1 MRTVD
6 AAIVGAGPAGSV
18 AAALLARAGRRVALI
33 EAEPPPGPD
42 AAPKIG
48 ETLPAAADRLLR
60 AHGLPAAGD
69 DPAHRPIAGAV
80 TLWDGPG
87 VSPVQRTDGFAD
99 PEGPS
104 LRLDRRRF
112 DAALRAAALAAGAR
126 PVTARVRR
134 VERTPDGWRLPGLL
148 KAAWLIDATGRA
160 ARVARS
166 LGAEGERE
174 PAQIALW
181 AVGAAPPADRTP
193 VDRTLIEREADGAGW
208 WYGARLP
215 DGRPLAALHTD
226 ARDAAWSRA
235 DPARWRARLAATQLL
250 AETLDASAFETAPL
264 HAADARG
271 GRLLRPIG
279 PGWLACG
286 DAALHVDPIASQG
299 IFNALA
305 GGVSVARTLTAD
317 DVDGAMAAYG
327 TRLADVWTRYRLR
340 QEALSVRSAAG

>member
-1 MRTVD
+1 MPAVD
-6 AAIVGAGPAGSV
+6 VAIVGAGPAGSV

-42 AAPKIG
+42 APPKIG

-60 AHGLPAAGD
+60 AHGLPAAAD
-69 DPAHRPIAGAV
+69 DPAHRPIAGAA
-80 TLWDGPG
+80 TLWDG
-87 VSPVQRTDGFAD
+87 PVQRTDGFAD
-99 PEGPS
+99 PEGPG

-112 DAALRAAALAAGAR
+112 DAALRMAALSAGAT

-134 VERTPDGWRLPGLL
+134 VEPTADGWRLPGLFE
-148 KAAWLIDATGRA
+148 AVWLIDATGRA
-160 ARVARS
+160 ARIARS
-166 LGAEGERE
+166 LGAESERE

-193 VDRTLIEREADGAGW
+193 VDRTLIEREADSAGW

-226 ARDAAWSRA
+226 ARDAAWVRA
-235 DPARWRARLAATQLL
+235 DPARWRARLAAARLL
-250 AETLDASAFETAPL
+250 AETLDANAFETAPL

-271 GRLLRPIG
+271 GRLVRPVG
-279 PGWLACG
+279 AGWLACG

-305 GGVSVARTLTAD
+305 GGVSVARALTAD
-317 DVDGAMAAYG
+317 DVDAAMETYAA
-327 TRLADVWTRYRLR
+327 RLGDVWTRYRLR
-340 QEALSVRSAAG
+340 QEALSVRLAAG